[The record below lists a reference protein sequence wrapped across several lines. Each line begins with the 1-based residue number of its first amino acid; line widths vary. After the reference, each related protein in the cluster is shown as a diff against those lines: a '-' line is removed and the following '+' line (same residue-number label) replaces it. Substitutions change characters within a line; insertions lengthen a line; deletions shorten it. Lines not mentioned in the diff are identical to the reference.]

1 MNWTL
6 SVIIICVVLA
16 FIFSWQEFARP
27 DRRRLP
33 WRLLAIWLALATLA
47 CIALPV
53 SYNGQVPIAEQSD
66 AILLTEGFNKD
77 SIPNNA
83 QVFKTDKVVQKGY
96 TKATLIGSTQELAN
110 RKPALK
116 KVKILGYGLTEDEL
130 QSLNNL
136 QVSYNAPVIPAGI
149 QSSSWQTNLKTGEA
163 LTIQGTFKNNEAK
176 TIKLVLKGL
185 NTPLDSVM
193 LPANITTGFQLST
206 LPKPS
211 GRVVYQLLVLSGADT
226 LSSES
231 IPVQIEQA
239 KPVKVLMLNTSPDF
253 ETRFLKNW
261 LGENGYAVAARA
273 IISKDKVSE
282 EYVNIDKLNLQR
294 LSAGTLDK
302 FDVVVGSL
310 SALKSLS
317 PAEGAALRQQVTQ
330 KGLGVI
336 IRADS
341 SDKAASWLQR
351 DFPVNT
357 VATKE
362 QLSVP
367 LILQNQ
373 KSKTAKLS
381 IDPSYISYRNNT
393 QSLITDVQ
401 NHELAGITLAG
412 AGKLILTTLNHTYTW
427 LLNGNKQDYASLW
440 TLLINKSARK
450 LLPVQS
456 WQISSGLPAVNEP
469 VDIVLQSAVAPS
481 NINVNSEN
489 TAVVQNA
496 TVPYEWKSTCFP
508 IKQGWQVANVNNSQ
522 PYWWFNYTKP
532 QWKSLKQLQ
541 KISATNVFVKKKA
554 QTPSVTK
561 QIQQTAKI
569 QVPKTWFYLILLA
582 SCTFLWTER
591 KFIN

>member
-6 SVIIICVVLA
+6 SAIIICVVLA
-16 FIFSWQEFARP
+16 LLLSWQEFARP
-27 DRRRLP
+27 DRRRLA
-33 WRLLAIWLALATLA
+33 WRLLAIWLSLAALA
-47 CIALPV
+47 CIALPI
-53 SYNGQVPIAEQSD
+53 SYSGLAPEANQST
-66 AILLTEGFNKD
+66 AVLLTEGFSKD

-83 QVFKTDKVVQKGY
+83 QVFTTESAIQKQY
-96 TKATLIGSTQELAN
+96 TKATLIGSTQELAD

-116 KVKILGYGLTEDEL
+116 QVKILGYGLTEDAL
-130 QSLNNL
+130 QSLGNL
-136 QVSYNAPVIPAGI
+136 QVSYNTPVTPAGI
-149 QSSSWQTNLKTGEA
+149 QSISWPANLKTGEA
-163 LTIQGTFKNNEAK
+163 LTIQGTFKNEEAK
-176 TIKLVLKGL
+176 PIKLLLKGL
-185 NTPLDSVM
+185 NTPLDSVT
-193 LPANITTGFQLST
+193 LSANKTTVFQLST

-211 GRVVYQLLVLSGADT
+211 GRVVYQLLALSGADT
-226 LSSES
+226 LSAET
-231 IPVQIEQA
+231 IPVQIEPT
-239 KPVKVLMLNTSPDF
+239 KPVRVLMLNTSPDF

-273 IISKDKVSE
+273 VISKDKVSE

-341 SDKAASWLQR
+341 SDKTASWLQR

-362 QLSVP
+362 QLSVS

-373 KSKTAKLS
+373 KSKTAKLA
-381 IDPSYISYRNNT
+381 IDASYINYRNNT
-393 QSLITDVQ
+393 QNLVTDAQ
-401 NHELAGITLAG
+401 NHELAGTALAG
-412 AGKLILTTLNHTYTW
+412 AGKLVFTTLNHTYTW

-450 LLPVQS
+450 RLPVQS
-456 WQISSGLPAVNEP
+456 WQIESGLPAVNEP

-481 NINVNSEN
+481 NIKVNGEN

-496 TVPYEWKSTCFP
+496 TVPYEWKSTYFP
-508 IKQGWQVANVNNSQ
+508 KKQGWQMANINNST
-522 PYWWFNYTKP
+522 PYWWHNGTKL

-541 KISATNVFVKKKA
+541 KITSTNDFIKKRVQKS
-554 QTPSVTK
+554 SVTK

-569 QVPKTWFYLILLA
+569 EVPKIWFYLILLA

>member
-6 SVIIICVVLA
+6 SVIIICIVLA
-16 FIFSWQEFARP
+16 LLFSWQEFARP

-33 WRLLAIWLALATLA
+33 WRLLAIWLALAALA
-47 CIALPV
+47 CIAIPV
-53 SYNGQVPIAEQSD
+53 SYNGQVPIADQSN

-83 QVFKTDKVVQKGY
+83 QVFTTNKAVQKNY
-96 TKATLIGSTQELAN
+96 AKAIVIGSTQELAN
-110 RKPALK
+110 HKPALK
-116 KVKILGYGLTEDEL
+116 QVKILGYGLTEDEL
-130 QSLNNL
+130 QPLGNL
-136 QVSYNAPVIPAGI
+136 LVSYNTQVSPAGI
-149 QSSSWQTNLKTGEA
+149 QSISWPGNLKAGEA
-163 LTIQGTFKNNEAK
+163 LTIQGSFQNDEAK
-176 TIKLVLKGL
+176 AIKLLLKGL

-193 LPANITTGFQLST
+193 LPANKTTGFQLST

-211 GRVVYQLLVLSGADT
+211 GRVVYQLLALSGADT
-226 LSSES
+226 LSAES
-231 IPVQIEQA
+231 MPVQIEPI
-239 KPVKVLMLNTSPDF
+239 KPVKVLMLNASPDF

-273 IISKDKVSE
+273 VISKDKVSE

-310 SALKSLS
+310 SALKLLS
-317 PAEGAALRQQVTQ
+317 TAEGAALRQQVTQ

-351 DFPVNT
+351 DFSVNT

-362 QLSVP
+362 QFSVP

-373 KSKTAKLS
+373 KSKTAKLN

-393 QSLITDVQ
+393 QSLVTDAQ
-401 NHELAGITLAG
+401 NHELAGTAMAG
-412 AGKLILTTLNHTYTW
+412 AGKLVFTTLNHTYTW

-440 TLLINKSARK
+440 TLLINKSACK

-456 WQISSGLPAVNEP
+456 WQIDSGLPAVNEP
-469 VDIVLQSAVAPS
+469 VDIILQSATAPA
-481 NINVNSEN
+481 NIKVNGEYIAS
-489 TAVVQNA
+489 VQNPA
-496 TVPYEWKSTCFP
+496 IPYQWFSTYFP
-508 IKQGWQVANVNNSQ
+508 QKQGWQTANFNNTV
-522 PYWWFNYTKP
+522 PFWWYNYTNQAWKTI
-532 QWKSLKQLQ
+532 KSLQLIAETKKFAQNQAQ
-541 KISATNVFVKKKA
+541 KAT
-554 QTPSVTK
+554 VTK
-561 QIQQTAKI
+561 QIQQTVKI
-569 QVPKTWFYLILLA
+569 EVPKIWFYLILLA
-582 SCTFLWTER
+582 SCTFLWIER
-591 KFIN
+591 KFIS

>member
-16 FIFSWQEFARP
+16 LLFSWQEFSRL
-27 DRRRLP
+27 DRKRLA
-33 WRLLAIWLALATLA
+33 WRLLAIWLALAALA
-47 CIALPV
+47 CLALPITY
-53 SYNGQVPIAEQSD
+53 SGQAPVANQST
-66 AILLTEGFNKD
+66 AVLLTEGFSKD

-83 QVFKTDKVVQKGY
+83 QVFTTESAIQKSY
-96 TKATLIGSTQELAN
+96 SKATLIGSTQELAD

-116 KVKILGYGLTEDEL
+116 QVKILGYGLTEDEL
-130 QSLNNL
+130 QPLGKL
-136 QVSYNAPVIPAGI
+136 QVSYKAPVTPAGI
-149 QSSSWQTNLKTGEA
+149 QSIIWPANLKTGEV

-176 TIKLVLKGL
+176 PVKLVLKGL
-185 NTPLDSVM
+185 NTPLDSVT
-193 LPANITTGFQLST
+193 LSANKTTGFQLST
-206 LPKPS
+206 LPKPN
-211 GRVVYQLLVLSGADT
+211 GRVVYQLLALSGADT
-226 LSSES
+226 LSAES
-231 IPVQIEQA
+231 IPVQIEPT
-239 KPVKVLMLNTSPDF
+239 KPVRVLMLNTSPDF

-273 IISKDKVSE
+273 VISKDKVSE

-294 LSAGTLDK
+294 LSAGTLNK

-362 QLSVP
+362 QISVP

-373 KSKTAKLS
+373 KSKTAKLA
-381 IDPSYISYRNNT
+381 IDPAYISYRNNT
-393 QSLITDVQ
+393 QSLVTDAQ
-401 NHELAGITLAG
+401 NHELAGNALAG
-412 AGKLILTTLNHTYTW
+412 AGKLVFTTLNHTYTW

-450 LLPVQS
+450 LLPVQT
-456 WQISSGLPAVNEP
+456 WQIDSGLPAVNEP

-481 NINVNSEN
+481 NIKVNGEN
-489 TAVVQNA
+489 TTVIQNA
-496 TVPYEWKSTCFP
+496 TVPYEWKSTYFP
-508 IKQGWQVANVNNSQ
+508 KKQGWQMANINNST
-522 PYWWFNYTKP
+522 PYWWYNDTKL

-541 KISATNVFVKKKA
+541 NITTINDFVKK
-554 QTPSVTK
+554 QVQISSVTK
-561 QIQQTAKI
+561 QIQQMVKI
-569 QVPKTWFYLILLA
+569 EVPKIWFYLILLA